1 MSSIS
6 AALTNQSRPV
16 ALVTGAAKRIGRAI
30 ALKLAQ
36 AGYDIAVHYST
47 SGDDAQALTAQLI
60 GRGARAAPVQA
71 DLSDPAQASALLV
84 QSREALGPIGVLVNN
99 ASVFADDRVATV
111 TPESWRTHID
121 TNLLAPI
128 LLSQAFAA
136 QPDLP
141 SGASI
146 INLIDQRVLKPS
158 PVFFSYGLSKAGLW
172 HATRILA
179 QDLAPRIRVN
189 AVGPGPTLKSIHQ
202 TQADFDREA
211 RATLLQKPTS
221 PEEVAMTVLYL
232 LNAPS
237 VTGQMICVDSGQHLE
252 WRNADDDD
260 I

>member
-1 MSSIS
+1 M
-6 AALTNQSRPV
+6 TKT

-30 ALKLAQ
+30 ATTLAH
-36 AGYDIAVHYST
+36 AGYDVAVHYGT
-47 SGDDAQALTAQLI
+47 SRDDAAAVAAELQ
-60 GRGARAAPVQA
+60 GFGVRAVPVQA
-71 DLSDPAQASALLV
+71 DLGDVSQAAPLLAAA
-84 QSREALGPIGVLVNN
+84 RDALGPISVLVNN
-99 ASVFADDRVATV
+99 ASMFADDRVATV
-111 TPESWRTHID
+111 TPESWHTHID

-128 LLSQAFAA
+128 LLAQAFAA

-141 SGASI
+141 GDASI

-202 TQADFDREA
+202 SQADFDREA

-221 PEEVAMTVLYL
+221 PEEVAATVLYL

>member
-1 MSSIS
+1 M
-6 AALTNQSRPV
+6 TKT

-30 ALKLAQ
+30 ATTLAR
-36 AGYDIAVHYST
+36 AGYDIAVHYGT
-47 SGDDAQALTAQLI
+47 SREDAEAVAVELQSF
-60 GRGARAAPVQA
+60 GVRAVPIQA
-71 DLSDPAQASALLV
+71 DLGDVSQAARLIADAHA
-84 QSREALGPIGVLVNN
+84 ALGALSVLVNN

-111 TPESWRTHID
+111 TADSWRTHID

-128 LLSQAFAA
+128 LLAQAFAA
-136 QPDLP
+136 QSDLP
-141 SGASI
+141 GSSEGGASI

-202 TQADFDREA
+202 SQADFDREA

-221 PEEVAMTVLYL
+221 PEEVAATVLYL

>member
-1 MSSIS
+1 M
-6 AALTNQSRPV
+6 TKT

-30 ALKLAQ
+30 ATTLAR
-36 AGYDIAVHYST
+36 AGYDIAVHYGT
-47 SGDDAQALTAQLI
+47 SGEDAAAVVAELQSL
-60 GRGARAAPVQA
+60 GVRAASVQA
-71 DLSDPAQASALLV
+71 DLGDVSQAARLIRDA
-84 QSREALGPIGVLVNN
+84 REALGPIGVLVNN

-111 TPESWRTHID
+111 TADSWRTHID

-128 LLSQAFAA
+128 LLAQAFAA
-136 QPDLP
+136 QDDLP
-141 SGASI
+141 PSPSI

-202 TQADFDREA
+202 SQADFDREA

-221 PEEVAMTVLYL
+221 PEEVAATVLYL

>member
-1 MSSIS
+1 M
-6 AALTNQSRPV
+6 TKT

-30 ALKLAQ
+30 ATALAR
-36 AGYDIAVHYST
+36 AGYDIAVHYGT
-47 SGDDAQALTAQLI
+47 SRDDAQAVAAELQSF
-60 GRGARAAPVQA
+60 GVRAVPVQA
-71 DLSDPAQASALLV
+71 DLGKVDQAARLMADA
-84 QSREALGPIGVLVNN
+84 REALGPVTVLVNN

-111 TPESWRTHID
+111 TAESWRTHID

-128 LLSQAFAA
+128 LLAQAFAA
-136 QPDLP
+136 QADLP
-141 SGASI
+141 EGASI

-189 AVGPGPTLKSIHQ
+189 AIGPGPTLKSIHQ

-221 PEEVAMTVLYL
+221 PEEVAATVLYL

>member
-1 MSSIS
+1 M
-6 AALTNQSRPV
+6 TKT

-30 ALKLAQ
+30 ATTLAQ
-36 AGYDIAVHYST
+36 AGYDIAVHYGT
-47 SGDDAQALTAQLI
+47 SRDDAQAVATELQTF
-60 GRGARAAPVQA
+60 GVRAVPVQA
-71 DLSDPAQASALLV
+71 DLGDMRQAAQLMNDARL
-84 QSREALGPIGVLVNN
+84 ALGPIGVLVNN
-99 ASVFADDRVATV
+99 ASVFADDRLANV
-111 TPESWRTHID
+111 TADSWHVHID

-128 LLSQAFAA
+128 LLAQAFAA
-136 QPDLP
+136 QDDLP
-141 SGASI
+141 VSASI

-172 HATRILA
+172 HATRIMA
-179 QDLAPRIRVN
+179 QELAPRIRVN

-221 PEEVAMTVLYL
+221 PEEVAATVLYL

>member
-1 MSSIS
+1 M
-6 AALTNQSRPV
+6 TKT

-30 ALKLAQ
+30 ATTLAH
-36 AGYDIAVHYST
+36 AGYDIAVHYGT
-47 SGDDAQALTAQLI
+47 SGEDAAAVAAELRSL
-60 GRGARAAPVQA
+60 GVRAVPVQA
-71 DLSDPAQASALLV
+71 DLGDVSQAGRLIHDA
-84 QSREALGPIGVLVNN
+84 REALGPIGVLVNN

-111 TPESWRTHID
+111 TPDSWRTHID

-128 LLSQAFAA
+128 LLAQAFAA
-136 QPDLP
+136 QDDLP
-141 SGASI
+141 PSSSI

-202 TQADFDREA
+202 SQADFDREA

-221 PEEVAMTVLYL
+221 PEEVAATVLYL

>member
-1 MSSIS
+1 M
-6 AALTNQSRPV
+6 TKT

-30 ALKLAQ
+30 ATTLAR
-36 AGYDIAVHYST
+36 AGYDIAVHYGT
-47 SGDDAQALTAQLI
+47 SREEAQAVVAELQTF
-60 GRGARAAPVQA
+60 GVRAVPVQA
-71 DLSDPAQASALLV
+71 DLGDVDQAARLMANT
-84 QSREALGPIGVLVNN
+84 REALGAVTVLINN

-111 TPESWRTHID
+111 TSESWRTHID

-128 LLSQAFAA
+128 LLAQAFAA
-136 QPDLP
+136 QADLP
-141 SGASI
+141 ADASI

-189 AVGPGPTLKSIHQ
+189 AIGPGPTLKSIHQ

-221 PEEVAMTVLYL
+221 PEEVAATVLYL

-260 I
+260 L

>member
-1 MSSIS
+1 M
-6 AALTNQSRPV
+6 TKT

-30 ALKLAQ
+30 ATTLAR
-36 AGYDIAVHYST
+36 AGYDIAVHYGT
-47 SGDDAQALTAQLI
+47 SRDDAQAVAAELQGL
-60 GRGARAAPVQA
+60 GVRAVPVQA
-71 DLSDPAQASALLV
+71 DLGDVDHGARLIADARS
-84 QSREALGPIGVLVNN
+84 ALGPLSVLVNN

-111 TPESWRTHID
+111 TPDSWRTHID

-128 LLSQAFAA
+128 LLAQAFAA
-136 QPDLP
+136 QGDLP
-141 SGASI
+141 EDASI

-221 PEEVAMTVLYL
+221 PEEVAATVLYL

>member
-1 MSSIS
+1 M
-6 AALTNQSRPV
+6 TKT

-30 ALKLAQ
+30 ATTLAR
-36 AGYDIAVHYST
+36 AGYDIAVHYGT
-47 SGDDAQALTAQLI
+47 SREDAAAVAAELQTF
-60 GRGARAAPVQA
+60 GVRAVPVQA
-71 DLSDPAQASALLV
+71 DLGDVSQAARLV
-84 QSREALGPIGVLVNN
+84 AEARKALGPLSVLVNN

-111 TPESWRTHID
+111 TAESWHTHID

-128 LLSQAFAA
+128 LLAQAFAA
-136 QPDLP
+136 QDDLP
-141 SGASI
+141 GISDKNGASI

-221 PEEVAMTVLYL
+221 PEEVAATVLYL